1 MVSEEVSVVAVEEV
15 AAEEAA
21 VEEVAV
27 EEVAVGTV
35 ELLDVVEGTA
45 VTSPRFAAN
54 PSVGGSLSGALKM
67 TKVDLRN
74 TSP

>member
-1 MVSEEVSVVAVEEV
+1 MIVVEVVPEEVSVVAVEEV
-15 AAEEAA
+15 AAEGFGLPD
-21 VEEVAV
+21 VAD
-27 EEVAVGTV
+27 GI
-35 ELLDVVEGTA
+35 A

-54 PSVGGSLSGALKM
+54 PSDGGSFSGALKT